1 METKKIVVEV
11 ESNLGSLK
19 TQLRNAQLEVAT
31 LSEKFGATSTEAINA
46 AKAAARL
53 KDTIGDAK
61 QLTDAFNPDAKF
73 KALTASMSGALNGFQ
88 AVEGAMGLFGAE
100 GKAVQETLLKV
111 QSAMALA
118 QGVDGLL
125 EAKDA
130 FKTFGASAISSLKSV
145 YATMLA
151 NPIILLIAGVAAL
164 TTAFVL
170 FATKSDGVAERIG
183 KGFEATH
190 KAVEKV
196 NKEIAKQ
203 SAIQN
208 KTTEETLKN
217 LDRESKRRI
226 AAGEDSVKVQK
237 EVNALKIKAL
247 EIAIEEDRS
256 MVRALQNEKLK
267 LQELKNQTE
276 ALIVQQVTKA
286 RIDYADSLTD
296 IGRSKARQKEF
307 DLIAQLR
314 EFEKDN
320 KKAVQDNNKLLY
332 EKTAEI
338 KASKD
343 AVVELTLSQMELNKQ
358 EREGIEQR
366 EAKPKA
372 ESKVEVTGLKTRK
385 AAELEVNKEYLDLNN
400 AAYQESLNKDIE
412 AAKKALDEK
421 NALEKQVRDTKIQM
435 ASDAFGVLGELA
447 NAFAGKSEDQQRRAF
462 NINKATSIAQA
473 TISTYQ
479 GATAAFASTA
489 ANPISIA
496 NPAAPFI
503 AAGIAVASGIA
514 KVAMIARTQFGGGG
528 ASSGGGSSSG
538 GGGAIGGGSSPS
550 PANFNIVG
558 NSGTNQLIQGLQNA
572 PIQAYVVGGDVTT
585 AQSLNRN
592 KIATAS
598 I

>member
-1 METKKIVVEV
+1 METKTIVVEV

-19 TQLRNAQLEVAT
+19 SQLKAAQAEVSAM
-31 LSEKFGATSTEAINA
+31 SEKFGATSIEALNA
-46 AKAAARL
+46 AKAAAKL

-61 QLTDAFNPDAKF
+61 ALTDAFNPDAKF

-100 GKAVQETLLKV
+100 GEAVQKTLLKV

-125 EAKDA
+125 EAQDA
-130 FKTFGASAISSLKSV
+130 FKTFGATAINAFKGI
-145 YATMLA
+145 ATAIKA
-151 NPIILLIAGVAAL
+151 NPLGLLITAITLATA
-164 TTAFVL
+164 AFVYL
-170 FATKSDGVAERIG
+170 GTLSDGVAERIG
-183 KGFEATH
+183 KGFQASH
-190 KAVEKV
+190 KAVTDL
-196 NKEIAKQ
+196 NKEIEKRG
-203 SAIQN
+203 AIQN
-208 KTTEETLKN
+208 RQTETLLKN
-217 LDRESKRRI
+217 LDIEGRKRI
-226 AAGEDSVKVQK
+226 ANGENEIKVQK
-237 EVNALKIKAL
+237 DINAQKIEQLKIG
-247 EIAIEEDRS
+247 IEEDRAA
-256 MVRALQNEKLK
+256 VRAVKQAREKLDEIK
-267 LQELKNQTE
+267 KQTE
-276 ALIVQQVTKA
+276 ALIVQQITKA
-286 RIDYADSLTD
+286 RMDYADSLTD

-307 DLIAQLR
+307 DLMAQLR

-479 GATAAFASTA
+479 GATAA
-489 ANPISIA
+489 
-496 NPAAPFI
+496 
-503 AAGIAVASGIA
+503 
-514 KVAMIARTQFGGGG
+514 R
-528 ASSGGGSSSG
+528 SSS
-538 GGGAIGGGSSPS
+538 IPI
-550 PANFNIVG
+550 FNC
-558 NSGTNQLIQGLQNA
+558 
-572 PIQAYVVGGDVTT
+572 
-585 AQSLNRN
+585 
-592 KIATAS
+592 S
-598 I
+598 IF